1 MKPPS
6 LTLHLVS
13 DSSGE
18 TITAIARACVVQF
31 DDLAIEQ
38 HQWWLIRTPGQVSRM
53 IEAIRANPGVVLYTV
68 VDPAVRALMETA
80 FRDLGVPHIPAL
92 DPVLNTLSAVLQ
104 VRAGDSPG
112 RQHLMDADYF
122 RRMEAIQYTIDHDD
136 GQLLAHLAEADV
148 ILFGVSRT
156 SKTPLC
162 IYLAN
167 KGIKAANVPVVPGVA
182 MAEAVLTLTGPLKI
196 GLTHDPK
203 SLSEIRRS
211 RLRVMGQAE
220 HSTSYADEDTIREEV
235 LQARR
240 LFTRHAFPVIDMTRR
255 SIEEAAATVLQL
267 YGNHRQN
274 PSKPSPRGLAP

>member
-1 MKPPS
+1 MHT

-18 TITAIARACVVQF
+18 TVSAIARACVVQF
-31 DDLAIEQ
+31 DNLKIEQ
-38 HQWWLIRTPGQVSRM
+38 HVWWLIRTPGQVTRM
-53 IEAIRANPGVVLYTV
+53 VDAIRANPGVVLYTV
-68 VDPAVRALMETA
+68 VDARVRELVEAA
-80 FRDLGVPHIPAL
+80 CRDLGVPHIPVL

-104 VRAGDSPG
+104 VQAGGRAG
-112 RQHLMDADYF
+112 RQHRMDADYF
-122 RRMEAIQYTIDHDD
+122 RRIEAIQYTVDHDD

-148 ILFGVSRT
+148 ILLGVSRT

-167 KGIKAANVPVVPGVA
+167 KGIKAANVPLVPGIGLS
-182 MAEAVLTLTGPLKI
+182 EAVLALTGPLKI

-211 RLRVMGQAE
+211 RLKVMKQDE
-220 HSTSYADEDTIREEV
+220 TSTTYANEDSIREEV

-240 LFTRHAFPVIDMTRR
+240 LFTRLSIPVIDMTRR

-267 YGNHRQN
+267 YAAHRLKDG
-274 PSKPSPRGLAP
+274 KPPLAEIPQ